1 MKGFLKVDKN
11 TDYSIWVNISHIV
24 YLYDGRIILSNGETK
39 IVKESASEMLS
50 DIEAMEE
57 EKNNE

>member
-1 MKGFLKVDKN
+1 MKGFIKVDKN

-24 YLYDGRIILSNGETK
+24 YLYDERIILSNGETK

-50 DIEAMEE
+50 DIEASTEE
-57 EKNNE
+57 RE